1 MSAATPAPKI
11 TPPPTPEAN
20 EIEDTDAAETFDDAD
35 ADTDADAEPEGPD
48 ELAEE
53 TGIDLTDASELDADN
68 VPADEEH
75 DRVVQA
81 PD

>member
-1 MSAATPAPKI
+1 MKAAPTARQ
-11 TPPPTPEAN
+11 TAAPPTDEVEEPEDATAN
-20 EIEDTDAAETFDDAD
+20 DGFDETDAE
-35 ADTDADAEPEGPD
+35 EEEGPD

-75 DRVVQA
+75 DRVMQA